1 MQHWTK
7 RGIALVAAVALT
19 TLGVG
24 SATAEAQ
31 KTVTIQP
38 GISIESGGGY
48 CTLNWIYDGEGA
60 QAGSVYGGTAAHCVS
75 AVGEQV
81 SIATG
86 SLGDPIAELGTVAYI
101 DDNLDY
107 AFIEIAPAQHDAV
120 DPAMKGH
127 PAIPTGVSTTET
139 AATGDT
145 MQFSGNGVGF
155 HLLPQTQEGRT
166 GILHSNDGTQHHII
180 GAVSPGDS
188 GGPVANV
195 TDDNKAFG
203 IVNTVGVGVNGL
215 PYAGEGGV
223 SLEGMLADAADAGF
237 TVTLRTV

>member
-1 MQHWTK
+1 MMKST
-7 RGIALVAAVALT
+7 RRAFAPLAAAALAPLGLMPT
-19 TLGVG
+19 T
-24 SATAEAQ
+24 AQAQEA
-31 KTVTIQP
+31 VTIQP

-48 CTLNWIYDGEGA
+48 CTLNWIYDGTGA

-75 AVGEQV
+75 SIGEHV
-81 SIATG
+81 SLATG

-107 AFIEIAPAQHDAV
+107 AFIKIAPTLHDSV

-127 PAIPTGVSTTET
+127 PAIPTGVSTSET
-139 AATGDT
+139 AAVGDI

-155 HLLPQTQEGRT
+155 HLLPQTQEGRN
-166 GILHSNDGTQHHII
+166 GVLHSNDGTHHNII

-188 GGPVANV
+188 GGPVADV

-203 IVNTVGVGVNGL
+203 IVNTVGVGVDGL

-223 SLEGMLADAADAGF
+223 SLEGMLADATEAGF
-237 TVTLRTV
+237 TVRLRTV